1 MAQSYHWM
9 KLWIDI
15 LDDFRMGT
23 LPDSLWRRTIEIF
36 LLARTGGGDG
46 QLPPVHEAAWRLR
59 LTPDELEAD
68 LIAIE
73 KATAVDGRPGI
84 VQRTGSGWFVTN
96 FVKRQ
101 ERMTDAERQRR
112 KRERDGDTLQD
123 SHEPVTPR
131 DPDQIRS
138 DQTTEQIRSE
148 EEQTTTDGAPA
159 PVDAV
164 VGREL
169 LLEFG
174 VREPSAT
181 KCAASPLGYI
191 EGWIADARANGR
203 RLENPQGYVIKQ
215 LQTGIPPPQP
225 VPEWRKFV
233 GDHLCPTCHMH
244 PCACEEEE
252 EEED

>member
-101 ERMTDAERQRR
+101 ERMSDAERQRR
-112 KRERDGDTLQD
+112 KRERDGES
-123 SHEPVTPR
+123 SHDGNESVTPR

-138 DQTTEQIRSE
+138 EVEADQTTE
-148 EEQTTTDGAPA
+148 EEQTTTDAAIA

-181 KCAASPLGYI
+181 KCAASPLPHI
-191 EGWIADARANGR
+191 TGWIADARAKGKQ
-203 RLENPQGYVIKQ
+203 LQNPQGYVVGQ
-215 LQTGIPPPQP
+215 LKTGIPPPTP
-225 VPEWRKFV
+225 VPEWQKFL

-244 PCACEEEE
+244 PCACEEFEE
-252 EEED
+252 VKA